1 MLTTNKA
8 VYGTDGSLTELGK
21 FKGGGSEPETLSGED
36 TMVEDDGITDSLNN
50 YVFNKVYDTLTRTSY
65 FNKRITD
72 NTAEKLGGSLTNIL
86 NVGSKSPVII
96 LNLIDTNTGAFD
108 IKTIL
113 FETFSYLFKHDTTF
127 QEYISFGLPDSDG
140 IINNVKLY
148 SGGKI
153 DNEYTVIF
161 HCENGDISNS
171 LVLQIYAL

>member
-21 FKGGGSEPETLSGED
+21 LKNGGDVPDILSGED
-36 TMVEDDGITDSLNN
+36 TLVEDDGVIDSLNN
-50 YVFNKVYDTLTRTSY
+50 YVFNKVYDTLSVTSY

-72 NTAEKLGGSLTNIL
+72 NIVEKLGARLSNLL
-86 NVGSKSPVII
+86 NVGSKSPII
-96 LNLIDTNTGAFD
+96 IINLIDSNTGAFD

-113 FETFSYLFKHDTTF
+113 FSTFSYLFKHDTAY

-153 DNEYTVIF
+153 DGEYTVIY
-161 HCENGDISNS
+161 HCENGDISNN
-171 LVLQIYAL
+171 LVLQIYVL